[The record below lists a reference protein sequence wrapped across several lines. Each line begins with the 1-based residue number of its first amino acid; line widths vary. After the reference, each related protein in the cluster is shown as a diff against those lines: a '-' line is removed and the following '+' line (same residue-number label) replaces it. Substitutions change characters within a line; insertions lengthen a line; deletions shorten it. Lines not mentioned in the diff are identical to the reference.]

1 MHAPTRPVVV
11 FVFIFINIKSIDN
24 AEAQSEIK
32 QTKMSANQ
40 EKRTETRTTGTPL
53 NKQEQTRSEI
63 NCNDVI
69 RDQATYSS
77 TALK

>member
-11 FVFIFINIKSIDN
+11 FVFIFINIKNIDN

-53 NKQEQTRSEI
+53 NKQESNEVK
-63 NCNDVI
+63 DK
-69 RDQATYSS
+69 
-77 TALK
+77 L

>member
-1 MHAPTRPVVV
+1 VHAPTRPVVV
-11 FVFIFINIKSIDN
+11 VFFINIKSIDN

-53 NKQEQTRSEI
+53 NKQESNE
-63 NCNDVI
+63 VKHK
-69 RDQATYSS
+69 
-77 TALK
+77 L